1 MASPATPTRLG
12 QGNLAGAT
20 DALFLK
26 LFSGEVLSTYN
37 TKTVMQSRVRTRSIK
52 NGKSYQFPAIGKI
65 DAEYH
70 TVGTELTGKLVEHG
84 EKIISIDDMLV
95 SHAFIANIDE
105 AKNHYEVRAEYSR
118 QMGDALAQTFDK
130 QVLSMAANAA
140 LTAETGAVADMG
152 DAEAIAV
159 GTSPTTSNIITGLYS
174 AAEKLDAKNIREDGR
189 FVVVTPAVYYAL
201 VQDASLLNRDY
212 VTANGD
218 YADGKILRV
227 AGMEIV
233 KSNNMALD
241 FTATGA
247 RTPNNA
253 KYDVDATSL
262 KALVMVPEAIGCV
275 KLMDVA
281 SEAEYDIRRQGTLM
295 VSKMAV
301 GHGVLRP
308 EGIIGINA
316 A

>member
-1 MASPATPTRLG
+1 MASPANPTRLG
-12 QGNLAGAT
+12 QSGLAGAT

-130 QVLSMAANAA
+130 QVLSMAAASA
-140 LTAETGAVADMG
+140 LNGDAGAVADMG
-152 DAEAIAV
+152 SAEAIAV
-159 GTSPTTSNIITGLYS
+159 GAAPTTANIITGLYS
-174 AAEKLDAKNIREDGR
+174 AAEKLDSKNIREDGR

-241 FTATGA
+241 FTATS

-308 EGIIGINA
+308 EGIIAINA